1 MVRKF
6 KFTSI
11 AIGIIVLF
19 LIVTFQ
25 FMDDDSWDSWNL
37 PLTGKVIILDAGHGG
52 PDGGA
57 DAAGVV
63 EKEIAL
69 SVTEK
74 LRDYLQQQG
83 ALVIM
88 TRETDTDLAGD
99 TQGIRN
105 RKSKDLRKRV
115 ELINESEADLFIS
128 LHLNSFPSSR
138 WSGAQTFY
146 SLRYEENERVAK
158 FIQRELRE
166 NLGNTTREA
175 RPIGNVYLM
184 KYAKKPGVLVEVG
197 FLSNAVERKNL
208 TNKVYQNQIAAS
220 IYKGV
225 MRYFTE
231 EKYVH
236 TEDKGSTVFTLP
248 IDND

>member
-1 MVRKF
+1 
-6 KFTSI
+6 
-11 AIGIIVLF
+11 
-19 LIVTFQ
+19 
-25 FMDDDSWDSWNL
+25 MDDDSWDSWNL